1 MYLCNRYKTVFQLIN
16 GGMNMAAKTTDYL
29 ASQLQGELDRLWA
42 DGTLNNKKVES
53 FRTLRERTLY
63 NKTAVP

>member
-1 MYLCNRYKTVFQLIN
+1 MD
-16 GGMNMAAKTTDYL
+16 MAAKTTDHL

-42 DGTLNNKKVES
+42 DGTLNNEKVES
-53 FRTLRERTLY
+53 FRTLHERTPY